1 MPDYWISTLLV
12 PVYKGKGD
20 LTLRFIQRVQ
30 VVRTRYTGG
39 RKSFLEWNLAA
50 SKDRW
55 YAAYLCVDDGSRMQ
69 LLW

>member
-20 LTLRFIQRVQ
+20 LTLRFIQGVQ

-39 RKSFLEWNLAA
+39 RKSCLERNLAA
-50 SKDRW
+50 SKD
-55 YAAYLCVDDGSRMQ
+55 S
-69 LLW
+69 